1 MSIKDYLKSKIGTI
15 ALNIIALIVLSLFL
29 LSIGNELKAI
39 LIIVLCWIVTLFIY
53 LFISY
58 KKRNDYFQLLEKSIY
73 NIDKKYLISEVLELP
88 PFIEAEPY
96 YYLLKKSSKSMREE
110 INKEKSRLKNYKEYI
125 EQWIHEVKTPI
136 SLIKLI
142 EENNRTTKSSAIL
155 TEI

>member
-58 KKRNDYFQLLEKSIY
+58 KKRNDYFQLLE
-73 NIDKKYLISEVLELP
+73 NL
-88 PFIEAEPY
+88 
-96 YYLLKKSSKSMREE
+96 
-110 INKEKSRLKNYKEYI
+110 YI
-125 EQWIHEVKTPI
+125 I
-136 SLIKLI
+136 
-142 EENNRTTKSSAIL
+142 
-155 TEI
+155 

>member
-58 KKRNDYFQLLEKSIY
+58 KKRNDYFHLL
-73 NIDKKYLISEVLELP
+73 NIFYL
-88 PFIEAEPY
+88 
-96 YYLLKKSSKSMREE
+96 
-110 INKEKSRLKNYKEYI
+110 YI
-125 EQWIHEVKTPI
+125 I
-136 SLIKLI
+136 
-142 EENNRTTKSSAIL
+142 
-155 TEI
+155 

>member
-73 NIDKKYLISEVLELP
+73 NIDKKGNIIEKIDLGIYKKYSANGISYDTKNDTIWALM
-88 PFIEAEPY
+88 Y
-96 YYLLKKSSKSMREE
+96 SKYLLHYDKKG
-110 INKEKSRLKNYKEYI
+110 NLLKEKNY
-125 EQWIHEVKTPI
+125 VK
-136 SLIKLI
+136 
-142 EENNRTTKSSAIL
+142 
-155 TEI
+155 

>member
-58 KKRNDYFQLLEKSIY
+58 KKRNDYFQLLEKQ
-73 NIDKKYLISEVLELP
+73 
-88 PFIEAEPY
+88 
-96 YYLLKKSSKSMREE
+96 LLK
-110 INKEKSRLKNYKEYI
+110 I
-125 EQWIHEVKTPI
+125 
-136 SLIKLI
+136 
-142 EENNRTTKSSAIL
+142 
-155 TEI
+155 

>member
-58 KKRNDYFQLLEKSIY
+58 KKRNDIFSY
-73 NIDKKYLISEVLELP
+73 
-88 PFIEAEPY
+88 
-96 YYLLKKSSKSMREE
+96 
-110 INKEKSRLKNYKEYI
+110 
-125 EQWIHEVKTPI
+125 
-136 SLIKLI
+136 
-142 EENNRTTKSSAIL
+142 
-155 TEI
+155 